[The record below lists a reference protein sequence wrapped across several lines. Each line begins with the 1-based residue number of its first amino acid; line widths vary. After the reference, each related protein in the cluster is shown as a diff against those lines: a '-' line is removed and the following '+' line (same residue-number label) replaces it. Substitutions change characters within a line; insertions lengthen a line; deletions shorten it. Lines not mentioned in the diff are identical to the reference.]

1 MANLTAK
8 IELNT
13 STVAAEIFNFSL
25 TNQFSVKNPVVQTA
39 TADIAHDADTSV
51 VTPAAGSAAYVW
63 VYNKDATNYIKI
75 KLAGTEL
82 LRVGPGEA
90 NLICV
95 DSSRACAL
103 RADTAT
109 CKCEYGYF
117 TLDKY

>member
-1 MANLTAK
+1 LLLKILITALGVAFPSANDLV
-8 IELNT
+8 N
-13 STVAAEIFNFSL
+13 S
-25 TNQFSVKNPVVQTA
+25 
-39 TADIAHDADTSV
+39 DADTSV